1 MRFLR
6 TVPIAALAAMGC
18 ATLQTNGSTQ
28 RILVSSTPPAA
39 EVFLD
44 GQAVGVTPVEV
55 VVSRRAEHVVRIEKD
70 GFRPSEQTL
79 RRSTS
84 WWLLADVGVGT
95 LVSIYALA
103 HRQAD
108 GVNPHFGHTAGV
120 AAGAA
125 PVVLDYL
132 TGAAFK
138 FSSQVDA
145 HLAQRAPGSRVRE
158 PERHRWPREPDRLR
172 ENLRRSLARGAATTV
187 SRSLALWRAP
197 PYGTLA
203 ALGRERR
210 GQGLADLGV
219 TGGGR
224 WCGRVGAGGA
234 RSRWRR
240 SASATFRYVCSPKPS
255 TLLTMAAGSRSTSR
269 RRSLT
274 TATRADSPY
283 SSRR

>member
-6 TVPIAALAAMGC
+6 TAPIAALAAVGC

-55 VVSRRAEHVVRIEKD
+55 VVSRRAEPVVRIEKD

-84 WWLLADVGVGT
+84 WWLLVDVGVGA

-108 GVNPHFGHTAGV
+108 GVDPHFGHTAAV

-138 FSSQVDA
+138 FPPRVHA
-145 HLAQRAPGSRVRE
+145 HLAQRAPGSRLRE
-158 PERHRWPREPDRLR
+158 PERDRWLREPDRLR
-172 ENLRRSLARGAATTV
+172 ENLRRSLTRGAAATV
-187 SRSLALWRAP
+187 SRSLALCARAHSLSEIGEEVRP
-197 PYGTLA
+197 CVYRSLLPQPRSSPDTLSA
-203 ALGRERR
+203 HRR
-210 GQGLADLGV
+210 GRDRDSPGV
-219 TGGGR
+219 A
-224 WCGRVGAGGA
+224 GAA
-234 RSRWRR
+234 SRR
-240 SASATFRYVCSPKPS
+240 ASAAPGR
-255 TLLTMAAGSRSTSR
+255 
-269 RRSLT
+269 
-274 TATRADSPY
+274 
-283 SSRR
+283 

>member
-6 TVPIAALAAMGC
+6 TAPIAALAAVGC

-55 VVSRRAEHVVRIEKD
+55 VVSRRAEPVVRIEKD

-84 WWLLADVGVGT
+84 WWLLADVGVGA
-95 LVSIYALA
+95 LVSIFALA

-108 GVNPHFGHTAGV
+108 GVDPHFGHTAAV

-138 FSSQVDA
+138 FPPRVDA
-145 HLAQRAPGSRVRE
+145 HLAQRAPGSRLRE
-158 PERHRWPREPDRLR
+158 PERDRWLREPDRLR
-172 ENLRRSLARGAATTV
+172 ENLRRSLTRGAAAIV
-187 SRSLALWRAP
+187 SRSLALCARAHSLSEIGEEVRPCVYRSHGHPRCRRVLSRYRAP
-197 PYGTLA
+197 VRIP
-203 ALGRERR
+203 
-210 GQGLADLGV
+210 
-219 TGGGR
+219 
-224 WCGRVGAGGA
+224 
-234 RSRWRR
+234 
-240 SASATFRYVCSPKPS
+240 
-255 TLLTMAAGSRSTSR
+255 
-269 RRSLT
+269 
-274 TATRADSPY
+274 
-283 SSRR
+283 